1 MCSIIELQL
10 QLWTDRGRSK
20 ALIRNALNESCLE
33 RYLLT
38 WIYADNIK
46 DFYEPYALLRDEKAE
61 ILPKLASDISCLLFA
76 IPIDDPELNLQNSNK
91 ANVIMI
97 EPVIES
103 STASSSST
111 VVKPRKINQIDSFN
125 ETTKSSSSSSS
136 VEVNVIN
143 TPLLKSNKII
153 NDIHLSE
160 ALETLSVDRFSI
172 NSENASLKEDEE
184 EVLSHSTITSDDE
197 EDVDTDEQ
205 VVIIEPKREETSE
218 SKNNDEEIIENQ
230 KGRIKELEQHIKD
243 LTLENSRLRHMLNTN
258 KINTAASFQ
267 VSIPRAVLQKSKTQN
282 YYVYEINLKT
292 TTGSENWTI
301 FKRYRDFYKLH
312 KNLKKEYLQIKI
324 LDFPPKKRV
333 GNTNFDFV
341 EDRRQRLQVY
351 IRHVLQNLPE
361 LQVETR
367 QLLESKCTFFMTS

>member
-1 MCSIIELQL
+1 M
-10 QLWTDRGRSK
+10 
-20 ALIRNALNESCLE
+20 IRNALNESCLE

-38 WIYADNIK
+38 WIYAENIK
-46 DFYEPYALLRDEKAE
+46 DYYEPFAILRDEKAE

-76 IPIDDPELNLQNSNK
+76 IPIDDAELNLQISSK
-91 ANVIMI
+91 PNVVMI

-103 STASSSST
+103 SSSSA
-111 VVKPRKINQIDSFN
+111 VIKPRKINQIDCFN
-125 ETTKSSSSSSS
+125 ETTKPSS
-136 VEVNVIN
+136 VEVNSIILP
-143 TPLLKSNKII
+143 PLRSRN
-153 NDIHLSE
+153 NYDFE
-160 ALETLSVDRFSI
+160 ETFDQVSVS
-172 NSENASLKEDEE
+172 SENASHSNDIKHEE
-184 EVLSHSTITSDDE
+184 EEEDLLSHSTITSDDE
-197 EDVDTDEQ
+197 DDGEIDDVQ
-205 VVIIEPKREETSE
+205 VAFELKQEE
-218 SKNNDEEIIENQ
+218 SKNNDAEIIQNQ
-230 KGRIKELEQHIKD
+230 RDRIRELEQHIKD
-243 LTLENSRLRHMLNTN
+243 LTLENSRLRHLLNTN

-292 TTGSENWTI
+292 TKGSENWTV

-312 KNLKKEYLQIKI
+312 KSLKKEHLQIKI
-324 LDFPPKKRV
+324 LDFPPKKKI

-367 QLLESKCTFFMTS
+367 QLLESNCTFFKTS